1 MTKRA
6 GEAGA
11 RLTMMPCVWCEFDEV
26 GLASRLSCVGG
37 KSPILTRACGGT
49 SKATVT
55 VNQTVEPG

>member
-11 RLTMMPCVWCEFDEV
+11 RLTIMPFVWREFHELGVATRRGCV
-26 GLASRLSCVGG
+26 ARQ
-37 KSPILTRACGGT
+37 SPILTCACGGT